1 MAALEPPRAAAH
13 THPDDGGVHPHISS
27 IAFYIGVFVALVALT
42 GLTVMVSYYD
52 FGAGNAILA
61 VLIATAKASLVVTFF
76 MHLIHDK
83 LFNALAFAAA
93 FVFLG
98 VFILLTYDDLGNR
111 ARIDNAYGGMVDL
124 RTGLAAPGGS
134 PATTATI
141 NEVEGEAPAG
151 GGGEKTGKKE

>member
-1 MAALEPPRAAAH
+1 MAAAQPHADTHA
-13 THPDDGGVHPHISS
+13 HPDDGGVHPHISS
-27 IAFYIGVFVALVALT
+27 TMFYVGVFLALVALT
-42 GLTVMVSYYD
+42 ILTVKVSYYD
-52 FGAGNAILA
+52 FGEGNAILA

-76 MHLIHDK
+76 MHLVHDK

-111 ARIDNAYGGMVDL
+111 ARIDNAYGGTVDL
-124 RTGLAAPGGS
+124 HTGLAAPGGE

-141 NEVEGEAPAG
+141 SEVEGEPPTSG
-151 GGGEKTGKKE
+151 SEKTEKKE